1 MAAPELF
8 QFRGAFAGGTMRI
21 EYEDKEIIV
30 VYKEAGLPV
39 QSGRTSAKDLVSM
52 LKNHLAQEEQT
63 AREPYL
69 GIVHRLD
76 QPVEGVL
83 VFAKTPKAAADLS
96 RQAAAKSDAG
106 NSAGQDLAALR
117 DVLAELRRILV
128 VDLVIFAAE
137 NTDLLFSVEAASLLE
152 RSIFSVKSHFQSPPV
167 KTAQSDY
174 VKGSSSSMPS
184 GMFINP
190 SIEAEFWPC
199 GACGAGADGAA
210 LCCP

>member
-1 MAAPELF
+1 MV
-8 QFRGAFAGGTMRI
+8 QQGI
-21 EYEDKEIIV
+21 ESVK
-30 VYKEAGLPV
+30 KLPSLRDGSFFLIMETV
-39 QSGRTSAKDLVSM
+39 AKPSVRSALRVRKDRQV
-52 LKNHLAQEEQT
+52 
-63 AREPYL
+63 ARP
-69 GIVHRLD
+69 LD
-76 QPVEGVL
+76 RR
-83 VFAKTPKAAADLS
+83 
-96 RQAAAKSDAG
+96 RQCSLMCRASAG

-152 RSIFSVKSHFQSPPV
+152 RGIFSVKSHFQSPPV

-184 GMFINP
+184 GMFMNP
-190 SIEAEFWPC
+190 SIEAEFWLC
-199 GACGAGADGAA
+199 GACCGAWADGAA